1 MLFKGLLLLTGV
13 SRRVASS
20 QAEMHQKMSFFSG
33 AKYFR
38 AARFHDN
45 VAVRTS
51 PDRFPVEHV
60 DIIRER
66 QNGNWAS
73 S

>member
-1 MLFKGLLLLTGV
+1 MLFKGLLLLINV
-13 SRRVASS
+13 NRRVASS
-20 QAEMHQKMSFFSG
+20 QAETHWKMSFFSG

-45 VAVRTS
+45 VAGRTS
-51 PDRFPVEHV
+51 PDPFPVEHV
-60 DIIRER
+60 DKTRER